1 MWVCAPAL
9 RPPPRI
15 VSMSSLKSGSSPS
28 ALSRAAANS
37 SSICR
42 VHTGQKVAQYHKS
55 RLWGGTGLSFTLR
68 CLFSCSFGKLAL
80 SSNRVNVKSACPK
93 LSILHR
99 PATACSISLER
110 LASVVLLLLF
120 LVSQGIASSESGL
133 GARQGRP
140 MRGNSMAI
148 LLTQMCGLLQYL
160 VSAQPIGASHCKQE
174 RNSCQDWRAETVGHS
189 RLTLLR
195 RQPRGTIKARQGS
208 VAASCISSGGQAVS
222 LFWCGGTGRSRTMC
236 LLPHRKVLMLKRIVA
251 ASDGTEERLSP

>member
-99 PATACSISLER
+99 PAAACSISLER

-133 GARQGRP
+133 GARQARP
-140 MRGNSMAI
+140 TRGNYMAI
-148 LLTQMCGLLQYL
+148 LLTQ
-160 VSAQPIGASHCKQE
+160 
-174 RNSCQDWRAETVGHS
+174 
-189 RLTLLR
+189 
-195 RQPRGTIKARQGS
+195 S
-208 VAASCISSGGQAVS
+208 VASSSTSCRLNRLAPPTANKREIVVRTGGQRPWGIRGSPCFDGSLGAPSRPGSAV
-222 LFWCGGTGRSRTMC
+222 
-236 LLPHRKVLMLKRIVA
+236 
-251 ASDGTEERLSP
+251 